1 MWFRVFK
8 KSKPDCFAP
17 EALIGPAFSFRA
29 SANVTREAEVGYP
42 SLCVLQRHAVDAEA
56 LERS

>member
-1 MWFRVFK
+1 MWFRAFK

-29 SANVTREAEVGYP
+29 AASVMREAEVGYP
-42 SLCVLQRHAVDAEA
+42 SACVLQPHAVEAEA